1 MKKKTKKEQIIKE
14 YNKLSNRRK
23 QIIKLCVL
31 LFFVSATIVFYIFS
45 TELFSE
51 TSVFRNHVSDNQTL
65 QKLYESIPP
74 IFKCIQIF
82 TIFVLV
88 FMIIKIIFSRIF
100 AKSRKGITIVKLV
113 CSFLKYLLGVIAILM
128 MLSAFGVDTTTLL
141 ASVGIL
147 TLVVGLGAQS
157 LIADV
162 IAGMFIVFESEF
174 EVGDIVVIDGWRGT
188 VSEIGIRATRIV
200 DAGGN
205 IKIINNSAISSVIN
219 QTEQI
224 SIAKCVVGI
233 DYGESLE
240 RVEKIINDNLPKM
253 KKNIPDIL
261 EGPFYRGV
269 TALNTSS
276 VDLLFIAKCEEENI
290 YQVQRDMNRAIKL
303 IFDANDINI
312 PFTQVV
318 VNEPSAKKDL
328 KNNSY
333 SSKGN

>member
-1 MKKKTKKEQIIKE
+1 MLQSDNFKKMSHKKQ
-14 YNKLSNRRK
+14 
-23 QIIKLCVL
+23 QIIKLIVL
-31 LFFVSATIVFYIFS
+31 LFFVAVTIVFYIFS

-51 TSVFRNHVSDNQTL
+51 TSVFKNHVSNNQTL
-65 QKLYESIPP
+65 QKLYESIPA

-82 TIFVLV
+82 TIFVLI
-88 FMIIKIIFSRIF
+88 FMIIKIIFSKIF

-113 CSFLKYLLGVIAILM
+113 CSFLKYLLGIIAILM

-147 TLVVGLGAQS
+147 TLVIGLGAQS

-219 QTEQI
+219 QTEEK
-224 SIAKCVVGI
+224 SVAKCIVGI

-240 RVEKIINDNLPKM
+240 RVEKIINENLPKM
-253 KKNIPDIL
+253 QKNIPDII

-276 VDLLFIAKCEEENI
+276 VDLLFIAKCEEDNI

-303 IFDANDINI
+303 IFDANDVNI

-318 VNEPSAKKDL
+318 VNQPAEKKDL

-333 SSKGN
+333 SSK

>member
-1 MKKKTKKEQIIKE
+1 MKKKQTQTDKIMKE
-14 YNKLSNRRK
+14 YNKLSTRK
-23 QIIKLCVL
+23 KNIIKLSIL
-31 LFFVSATIVFYIFS
+31 LFFVAATILFYIFS
-45 TELFSE
+45 TELFSD
-51 TSVFRNHVSDNQTL
+51 TSVFKNHVSDNQTL
-65 QKLYESIPP
+65 QKLYEYIPAF
-74 IFKCIQIF
+74 FKTIQIF

-88 FMIIKIIFSRIF
+88 FMIFKIIFNRIF
-100 AKSRKGITIVKLV
+100 ARSRKGITIVKLV

-219 QTEQI
+219 QTEEK

-240 RVEKIINDNLPKM
+240 RVEAIINENLPKM

-318 VNEPSAKKDL
+318 VNNPGEKKNL

-333 SSKGN
+333 SKK

>member
-1 MKKKTKKEQIIKE
+1 MKQPKE
-14 YNKLSNRRK
+14 YKKMSERK
-23 QIIKLCVL
+23 KNIIKLIIL
-31 LFFVSATIVFYIFS
+31 LFFVGVTVLFYVFS

-51 TSVFRNHVSDNQTL
+51 TSVFKNQVSANQTL
-65 QKLYESIPP
+65 QKLYESIPA

-82 TIFVLV
+82 TIFVLI
-88 FMIIKIIFSRIF
+88 FMITKIIFSRIF
-100 AKSRKGITIVKLV
+100 ARSRKGITIVKLV

-147 TLVVGLGAQS
+147 TLVIGLGAQS

-219 QTEQI
+219 QTEQH
-224 SIAKCVVGI
+224 SIAKCIVGI

-240 RVEKIINDNLPKM
+240 HVEKIINENLPKM
-253 KKNIPDIL
+253 KKNIPDII
-261 EGPFYRGV
+261 EGPIYRGV

-318 VNEPSAKKDL
+318 VNEASPKKDL
-328 KNNSY
+328 RHNSY
-333 SSKGN
+333 SKNDNK

>member
-1 MKKKTKKEQIIKE
+1 MLQSDNFKKMSHKKQ
-14 YNKLSNRRK
+14 
-23 QIIKLCVL
+23 QIIKLIVL
-31 LFFVSATIVFYIFS
+31 LFFVAVTIVFYIFS

-51 TSVFRNHVSDNQTL
+51 TSVFKRNVSTNQTL
-65 QKLYESIPP
+65 QKLYESIPA

-82 TIFVLV
+82 TIFVLI
-88 FMIIKIIFSRIF
+88 FMIIKIIFSKIF
-100 AKSRKGITIVKLV
+100 AKSRKGITIVKLS

-147 TLVVGLGAQS
+147 TLVIGLGAQS

-205 IKIINNSAISSVIN
+205 IKIINNSAIASVIN
-219 QTEQI
+219 QTEEK
-224 SIAKCVVGI
+224 SIAKCIVGV

-240 RVEKIINDNLPKM
+240 RVEAVINENLAKM
-253 KKNIPDIL
+253 KANIPDIL
-261 EGPFYRGV
+261 EGPFYKGV

-303 IFDANDINI
+303 IFDANDISI

-318 VNEPSAKKDL
+318 VNEAGPKKDL
-328 KNNSY
+328 TNNSY
-333 SSKGN
+333 SKKEK

>member
-1 MKKKTKKEQIIKE
+1 MKENNNNSKKSRK
-14 YNKLSNRRK
+14 K
-23 QIIKLCVL
+23 QITKLIVL
-31 LFFVSATIVFYIFS
+31 SILVAITVVFYIFS

-51 TSVFRNHVSDNQTL
+51 TSVFKNVVSTNQTL
-65 QKLYESIPP
+65 QSLYEAVPA

-82 TIFVLV
+82 TIFVLI
-88 FMIIKIIFSRIF
+88 FMIIKILFSKIF

-147 TLVVGLGAQS
+147 TLVIGLGAQS

-219 QTEQI
+219 QTEEI
-224 SIAKCVVGI
+224 SIAKCIVGI

-240 RVEKIINDNLPKM
+240 RVEQVIKDNLPKM
-253 KKNIPDIL
+253 KANIPDII
-261 EGPFYRGV
+261 EGPIYRGV

-303 IFDANDINI
+303 IFDANDVNI

-318 VNEPSAKKDL
+318 VNEAGPKKDIS
-328 KNNSY
+328 NNSY
-333 SSKGN
+333 SNKEK

>member
-1 MKKKTKKEQIIKE
+1 MKQPKE
-14 YNKLSNRRK
+14 YKKMSERKKNVIKLS
-23 QIIKLCVL
+23 I
-31 LFFVSATIVFYIFS
+31 LFFFVGVTVLFYVFS

-51 TSVFRNHVSDNQTL
+51 TSVFKNQVSANQTL
-65 QKLYESIPP
+65 QKLYESIPA

-82 TIFVLV
+82 TIFVLI

-100 AKSRKGITIVKLV
+100 ARSRKGITIVKLT

-147 TLVVGLGAQS
+147 TLVIGLGAQS

-219 QTEQI
+219 QTEQT
-224 SIAKCVVGI
+224 SIAKCIVGI

-240 RVEKIINDNLPKM
+240 RVEKVINENLPKM
-253 KKNIPDIL
+253 KKNIPDII
-261 EGPFYRGV
+261 EGPIYRGV

-303 IFDANDINI
+303 VFDANDINI

-318 VNEPSAKKDL
+318 VNEAGPKKDL
-328 KNNSY
+328 RHNSY
-333 SSKGN
+333 SKNDK

>member
-31 LFFVSATIVFYIFS
+31 SFFVLATIIFYIFS

-51 TSVFRNHVSDNQTL
+51 TSVFKNHVSDNQTL

-318 VNEPSAKKDL
+318 VNEPSAKKDI

>member
-1 MKKKTKKEQIIKE
+1 MNQNNKTMSYRK
-14 YNKLSNRRK
+14 K
-23 QIIKLCVL
+23 QITKLIILSL
-31 LFFVSATIVFYIFS
+31 LVAITVVFYIFS

-51 TSVFRNHVSDNQTL
+51 TSVFKNVVSTNQTL
-65 QKLYESIPP
+65 QKLYESIPA
-74 IFKCIQIF
+74 ICKCIQIF

-88 FMIIKIIFSRIF
+88 FMIIKIIFSKIF
-100 AKSRKGITIVKLV
+100 AKSRKGITIVKLL

-147 TLVVGLGAQS
+147 TLVIGLGAQS

-219 QTEQI
+219 QTEEI
-224 SIAKCVVGI
+224 SIAKCIVGI

-240 RVEKIINDNLPKM
+240 RVEKIINDNLSKM
-253 KKNIPDIL
+253 RDNIPDII
-261 EGPFYRGV
+261 EGPLYKGV

-276 VDLLFIAKCEEENI
+276 VDLLFIAKCNEENI
-290 YQVQRDMNRAIKL
+290 YQVQRDLNRAIKL
-303 IFDANDINI
+303 VFDANDINI

-318 VNEPSAKKDL
+318 VNEAGPKKDL
-328 KNNSY
+328 RHNSY
-333 SSKGN
+333 SKNDK

>member
-1 MKKKTKKEQIIKE
+1 MKKKQTQTDKIRNE
-14 YNKLSNRRK
+14 YNKLSSRK
-23 QIIKLCVL
+23 KNIIKLSI
-31 LFFVSATIVFYIFS
+31 LFFFVAVTIVFYIFS
-45 TELFSE
+45 TELFSD
-51 TSVFRNHVSDNQTL
+51 TSVFKNHVSDNQTL
-65 QKLYESIPP
+65 QKLYEYIPA
-74 IFKCIQIF
+74 IFKTIQIF

-100 AKSRKGITIVKLV
+100 ARSRKGITIVKLV

-219 QTEQI
+219 QTEEK
-224 SIAKCVVGI
+224 SIAKCIVGI

-240 RVEKIINDNLPKM
+240 RVEAVINENLPKM

-276 VDLLFIAKCEEENI
+276 VDLLFLAKCEEENI

-318 VNEPSAKKDL
+318 VNTPSEKKNL

-333 SSKGN
+333 SKK

>member
-31 LFFVSATIVFYIFS
+31 SFFVLATIIFYIFS

-51 TSVFRNHVSDNQTL
+51 TSVFKNHVSDNQTL

-188 VSEIGIRATRIV
+188 VSVRQESSMLV
-200 DAGGN
+200 V
-205 IKIINNSAISSVIN
+205 IS
-219 QTEQI
+219 
-224 SIAKCVVGI
+224 
-233 DYGESLE
+233 
-240 RVEKIINDNLPKM
+240 R
-253 KKNIPDIL
+253 
-261 EGPFYRGV
+261 
-269 TALNTSS
+269 SS
-276 VDLLFIAKCEEENI
+276 TTVLFH
-290 YQVQRDMNRAIKL
+290 Q
-303 IFDANDINI
+303 
-312 PFTQVV
+312 
-318 VNEPSAKKDL
+318 
-328 KNNSY
+328 
-333 SSKGN
+333 

>member
-1 MKKKTKKEQIIKE
+1 MKKKQTQTDKIMKE
-14 YNKLSNRRK
+14 YNKLSTRK
-23 QIIKLCVL
+23 KNIIKLSIL
-31 LFFVSATIVFYIFS
+31 LFFVAATILFYIFS
-45 TELFSE
+45 TELFSD
-51 TSVFRNHVSDNQTL
+51 TSVFKNHVSDNQTL
-65 QKLYESIPP
+65 QKLYEYIPAF
-74 IFKCIQIF
+74 FKTIQIF

-88 FMIIKIIFSRIF
+88 FMIFKIIFSRIF
-100 AKSRKGITIVKLV
+100 ARSRKGITIVKLV
-113 CSFLKYLLGVIAILM
+113 CSFLKYFLGVIAILM

-219 QTEQI
+219 QTEEK

-240 RVEKIINDNLPKM
+240 RVETIINENLPKM

-318 VNEPSAKKDL
+318 VNNPSEKKNL

-333 SSKGN
+333 SKK